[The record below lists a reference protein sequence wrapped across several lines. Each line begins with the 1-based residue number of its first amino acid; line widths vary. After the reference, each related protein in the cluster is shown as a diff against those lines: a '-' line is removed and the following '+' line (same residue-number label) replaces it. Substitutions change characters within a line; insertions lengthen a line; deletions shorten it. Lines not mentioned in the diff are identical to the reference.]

1 MKLQK
6 GGRRTSL
13 ATFYRGQYLFARGK
27 VTEWKMIAARTLKSK
42 EAIEDLAD
50 SGESIEDIEIA
61 ASNAEKALNSIGLTA
76 RTSNGDFKDL
86 EGILG
91 EVAAKW
97 DTLNNST
104 KQYVSEQMAG
114 NNRRSFFI
122 GLMDNYDRNMELQH
136 LADSSI

>member
-1 MKLQK
+1 MKLQR

-42 EAIEDLAD
+42 EAIDELID
-50 SGESIEDIEIA
+50 SGENMEDIEIA

-76 RTSNGDFKDL
+76 RTQTGDFKDL
-86 EGILG
+86 EVILG

-104 KQYVSEQMAG
+104 KQYVSEQLAG
-114 NNRRSFFI
+114 NNRRSF
-122 GLMDNYDRNMELQH
+122 
-136 LADSSI
+136 

>member
-1 MKLQK
+1 MKLQR

-42 EAIEDLAD
+42 EAIDDLAE

-76 RTSNGDFKDL
+76 RTQTGDFKDL
-86 EGILG
+86 EVILG

-97 DTLNNST
+97 DSLNNST
-104 KQYVSEQMAG
+104 KQYVSEQLAG
-114 NNRRSFFI
+114 NNRRSF
-122 GLMDNYDRNMELQH
+122 
-136 LADSSI
+136 